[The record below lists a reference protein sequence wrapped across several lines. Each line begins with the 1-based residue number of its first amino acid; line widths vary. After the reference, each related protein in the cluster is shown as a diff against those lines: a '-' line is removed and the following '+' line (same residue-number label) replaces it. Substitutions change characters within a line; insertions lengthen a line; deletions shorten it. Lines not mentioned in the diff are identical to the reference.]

1 MITSDNTEDA
11 SLMRN
16 TTSNTHTHTHT
27 NTHVHAH
34 AHTHI
39 QGYQSAG
46 LKQFEAEG
54 VSVDRIELGNE
65 LFDTYQGGY
74 ECNHEPCMQPHRC
87 SVQPKNDVVHTL
99 CCFVKKKRSKG
110 IHPLEKSNPA
120 DLSVLVIYWCSLV
133 SVFSSHF
140 CTFFALSLARVLF
153 FSLALFIFTRAHA
166 HTHAHSR
173 HLGSAAPSFLLSCW
187 QLAT

>member
-54 VSVDRIELGNE
+54 VSVDRIELSSTHLLE
-65 LFDTYQGGY
+65 V
-74 ECNHEPCMQPHRC
+74 
-87 SVQPKNDVVHTL
+87 S
-99 CCFVKKKRSKG
+99 KKRANLRMTRLLKIGES
-110 IHPLEKSNPA
+110 
-120 DLSVLVIYWCSLV
+120 SL
-133 SVFSSHF
+133 
-140 CTFFALSLARVLF
+140 
-153 FSLALFIFTRAHA
+153 
-166 HTHAHSR
+166 
-173 HLGSAAPSFLLSCW
+173 
-187 QLAT
+187 